1 MKSMI
6 YIVLDRS
13 GSMAGKESDV
23 IGGVNV
29 FIAEQKKLPDPASI
43 AFVRFDVQIER
54 FRAMQSLS
62 EVKDLTVEEYRPRG
76 MTALVDAVGMTL
88 NEADRDWVTEKPDQA
103 IMVIVTDGQENASKE
118 FNKEKVKAM
127 VQAREKSDKW
137 AFIFLG
143 DAKSIDSFGEASALG
158 INLANTASYQPTQ
171 KGTRS
176 MYAAASASVG
186 TMRATGNKVATNLGG
201 DLDED
206 GNLSK
211 TAGKTGLGT
220 SQPDPAANIKAK
232 IDAVQ
237 AAADAAAQVSKAG
250 KPAWTPP
257 TGGSSTSDAWSPPS

>member
-1 MKSMI
+1 MI

-13 GSMAGKESDV
+13 GSMGGKENDV
-23 IGGVNV
+23 IGGVNT
-29 FIAEQKKLPDPASI
+29 FIADQKKLPDPASI
-43 AFVRFDVQIER
+43 AFVRFDTQIER
-54 FRAMQSLS
+54 FRPMQSLS

-88 NEADRDWVTEKPDQA
+88 NEADKDWVTEKPDQA

-143 DAKSIDSFGEASALG
+143 DAKSIDSFGEASSLG
-158 INLANTASYQPTQ
+158 INLANTASYQPTT

-186 TMRATGNKVATNLGG
+186 TMRATGHKVATNLGG

-206 GNLSK
+206 GNVSK
-211 TAGKTGLGT
+211 VGQTVTP
-220 SQPDPAANIKAK
+220 QDAAVIKAK
-232 IDAVQ
+232 IDAAQ

-250 KPAWTPP
+250 KPTWTPP
-257 TGGSSTSDAWSPPS
+257 TGAPPTAGTDGVWSPPS

>member
-1 MKSMI
+1 MKSLI

-13 GSMAGKESDV
+13 GSMGGKENDV
-23 IGGVNV
+23 IGGVNT
-29 FIAEQKKLPDPASI
+29 FLADQKKLPDPASI
-43 AFVRFDVQIER
+43 AFVRFDTQIER
-54 FRAMQSLS
+54 FRPMQGLS

-88 NEADRDWVTEKPDQA
+88 NEADKDWVTEKPDQA

-158 INLANTASYQPTQ
+158 INLRNTASYQPTA

-186 TMRATGNKVATNLGG
+186 TMRSTGSKVATNLGG

-206 GNLSK
+206 GNVSK
-211 TAGKTGLGT
+211 VGQTITP
-220 SQPDPAANIKAK
+220 QDAAVIQAK
-232 IDAVQ
+232 IDAAQ
-237 AAADAAAQVSKAG
+237 AAAAQVTTAG

-257 TGGSSTSDAWSPPS
+257 TTPPTDGGTKGVWSPPS